1 MAENFIFQQ
10 LIDSLI
16 ERESRG
22 DPSATSEKGAVGLMQ
37 IMPQHAHDLYGS
49 NAPSVFDEARRR
61 GYDVPNESVDT
72 ARGLLMDPEINYAL
86 GDPYLRDLMRAFGGN
101 IENALTAYNAGPD
114 AMKNMLAAGKA
125 PDDFAS
131 QEAREYFDKVNEIY
145 RQSTG
150 QDLPET
156 MDLRQLVRPRARPA
170 GLLSGG
176 V

>member
-1 MAENFIFQQ
+1 MADGFIFQQ

-22 DPSATSEKGAVGLMQ
+22 DPSAQSEKGAIGLMQ

-61 GYDVPNESVDT
+61 GYDVPDESVDT

-86 GDPYLRDLMRAFGGN
+86 GDPYLRDLVRAFGGN
-101 IENALTAYNAGPD
+101 LENALTAYNAGPD
-114 AMKNMLAAGKA
+114 AMKSMLSQGKG

-131 QEAREYFDKVNEIY
+131 QEAREYFDKVNELY
-145 RQSTG
+145 REATG
-150 QDLPET
+150 KDIPET
-156 MDLRQLVRPRARPA
+156 MDLKQLVRPRMRPE

-176 V
+176 A

>member
-1 MAENFIFQQ
+1 MADGFIFQQ

-22 DPSATSEKGAVGLMQ
+22 DPSAQSEKGAIGLMQ

-114 AMKNMLAAGKA
+114 AMKSMLSQGKG

-131 QEAREYFDKVNEIY
+131 SEAREYADHIRNIY
-145 RQSTG
+145 REKTG
-150 QDLPET
+150 KELPET
-156 MDLRQLVRPRARPA
+156 MDLRQLVRPKMRPE

>member
-1 MAENFIFQQ
+1 MADGFIFQD

-22 DPSATSEKGAVGLMQ
+22 DPSAVSPKGAVGLMQ

-86 GDPYLRDLMRAFGGN
+86 GDPYFRDLVRAFDGN

-114 AMKNMLAAGKA
+114 AMKNMLGAGKG

-131 QEAREYFDKVNEIY
+131 SEARDYFDHINKIFREK
-145 RQSTG
+145 TG
-150 QDLPET
+150 KDLPET
-156 MDLRQLVRPRARPA
+156 MDLKQLVRPKARPE